1 MPGSRETRYSN
12 SICVF
17 LVLLSG
23 IVRLISNKTHLF
35 VANGI
40 IFALFSSAIILW
52 SMQIRRRILQPEV
65 KRYLTCAVVLM
76 IFWML
81 IRTIKYELLIPGGTA
96 SRYIWYLYYVPMLWI
111 PLFLL
116 LAVSY
121 IGKPTG
127 WHTSDKRRL
136 LYVMDMLLVC
146 GILTNDWHQLAFRFP
161 EGLANWDND
170 MYIYGPVYYGAMG
183 WLGILFIVMIVTAFI
198 RCCVSSARERIWIP
212 AIPALCG
219 LIYILFNVFKCDN
232 LITQMLRAPEIG
244 SFLFA
249 AFMES
254 LICAHLFPSND
265 HYGALWKASDIGAG
279 IMDREGNICFASEK
293 SLPVT
298 IGEVERA
305 LTEDVMLDN
314 GTVSLKSHVIHG
326 GYGYWN
332 RDISQI
338 HRLNKELEQLGDLVA
353 RENELL
359 KAENEMEQQRLHL
372 QEQNRL
378 YDELEKSVRKQSEQL
393 GQILGAL
400 PEDESAFEHSMKHA
414 CILNVYIKRHAN
426 LQLLCCQNARIC
438 SEELW
443 RSVTE
448 SLEYVQLYG
457 IRANGLCQGK
467 GDLPGEHVLFAYE
480 LFEAVLENSLSAASD
495 FLVYLECV
503 EQMLTLRIEVHTT
516 QDLLETDWRTEDV
529 KKLRGTLELETDEDT
544 VYISLSFPR
553 GGDGP

>member
-1 MPGSRETRYSN
+1 MPGSRETIYSN
-12 SICVF
+12 SICVC

-23 IVRLISNKTHLF
+23 IVRLISNKTHMF
-35 VANGI
+35 IANGI
-40 IFALFSSAIILW
+40 IFALFTAAVMLW
-52 SMQIRRRILQPEV
+52 SMQIRRRILQPDV

-76 IFWML
+76 ISWML
-81 IRTIKYELLIPGGTA
+81 IRTIKYELLAAGSTA
-96 SRYIWYLYYVPMLWI
+96 SRYIWYLYYISMLWI

-116 LAVSY
+116 LSVLY
-121 IGKPTG
+121 IGKPAG
-127 WHTSDKRRL
+127 CRINGRWKV
-136 LYVMDMLLVC
+136 LYVLDALLVV

-170 MYIYGPVYYGAMG
+170 LHIYGPVYYGAMG
-183 WLGILFIVMIVTAFI
+183 WLGILFIVMIVIAFV
-198 RCCVSSARERIWIP
+198 RCCVPSAREKIWMP

-265 HYGALWKASDIGAG
+265 YYGALWKASDIGAG
-279 IMDREGNICFASEK
+279 IMDREGNICFVSEK

-298 IGEVERA
+298 VRQVERA
-305 LTEDVMLDN
+305 LAEDVMLGD
-314 GTVSLKSHVIHG
+314 GAVSLKSHMIHG
-326 GYGYWN
+326 GYGYWT

-338 HRLNKELEQLGDLVA
+338 NRLNKELEQLGDVVA

-378 YDELEKSVRKQSEQL
+378 YDELEKSVRKQRKQL
-393 GQILGAL
+393 EQILSTL
-400 PEDESAFEHSMKHA
+400 PEDETAFEHAMKHA
-414 CILNVYIKRHAN
+414 CILNVYVKRHVN
-426 LQLLCCQNARIC
+426 LQLLCRQNDRIC

-457 IRANGLCQGK
+457 IRANGFCRGK
-467 GDLPGEHVLFAYE
+467 GELSGGHVLCAYE
-480 LFEAVLENSLSAASD
+480 LFETVLENSLSSATD
-495 FLVYLECV
+495 LLVYLESV
-503 EQMLTLRIEVHTT
+503 GRKLTLRMEIHTIGVV
-516 QDLLETDWRTEDV
+516 LEADWRAEDV
-529 KKLRGTLELETDEDT
+529 AKLRGTLEIETDEDT
-544 VYISLSFPR
+544 AYISLVFPR
-553 GGDGP
+553 GGD